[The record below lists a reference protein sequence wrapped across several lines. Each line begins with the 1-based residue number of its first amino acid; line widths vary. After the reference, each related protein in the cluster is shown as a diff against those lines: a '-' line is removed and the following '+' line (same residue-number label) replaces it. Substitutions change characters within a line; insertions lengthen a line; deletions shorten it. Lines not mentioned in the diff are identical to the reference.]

1 MGFKNKIITALAILL
16 ILPIIVSATNY
27 YVDKNSIGGQCND
40 NENPGTIT
48 NPWCTINKANTMLQ
62 AGDTVYIRQGI
73 YSDND
78 GNAII
83 NPDNSGSAGN
93 PITYTNYQDEE
104 VILRSITDSNL
115 NRGAL
120 INKNYIMIDGLKFDN
135 IDQSQSQMD
144 YFIYIP
150 SNKHHNIIKNC
161 VMKYLS
167 DNWASY
173 SDGIIMQEGA
183 NYNQILDNVIEYVGK
198 DSDNSQ
204 CNGIRM
210 QDGAKGSGCH
220 HNLIQGNTV
229 RYAGHAGIQARGYRN
244 IIKDNIVYNPWNKCL
259 ENTCDTGDTSNQ
271 YNVWDNNV
279 GYGTTTGSGWRQDL
293 FQNMGTGII
302 IRYNRIYTGEGEGFR
317 LYGKT
322 DKPSKRVK
330 IYNNVAYDC
339 GNDEQAGTDT
349 GITFNERDADT
360 MDSIDVRNNIFYNNH
375 RDGIRWLE
383 NAQSSEH
390 TVTNNHWQ
398 ADGNPNFVNPP
409 DDFSIQPDSPAID
422 AGAWLTTTM
431 SAGSGTNLPIEDAS
445 YFIDGFG
452 IVEGDVIQLEG
463 QSFSARITNVNY
475 DTNTLTLNRSLT
487 WTNSQGVSLAY
498 SGSAPDIGAYEFNS
512 GETPPPPEPLEGDL
526 NNDTRV
532 DIEDLIIVAS
542 NFGTD
547 DDTADT
553 DSNGIVD
560 IFDVVFVA
568 TRII

>member
-183 NYNQILDNVIEYVGK
+183 NY
-198 DSDNSQ
+198 
-204 CNGIRM
+204 
-210 QDGAKGSGCH
+210 
-220 HNLIQGNTV
+220 
-229 RYAGHAGIQARGYRN
+229 
-244 IIKDNIVYNPWNKCL
+244 IK
-259 ENTCDTGDTSNQ
+259 
-271 YNVWDNNV
+271 
-279 GYGTTTGSGWRQDL
+279 
-293 FQNMGTGII
+293 F
-302 IRYNRIYTGEGEGFR
+302 
-317 LYGKT
+317 
-322 DKPSKRVK
+322 
-330 IYNNVAYDC
+330 
-339 GNDEQAGTDT
+339 
-349 GITFNERDADT
+349 
-360 MDSIDVRNNIFYNNH
+360 
-375 RDGIRWLE
+375 
-383 NAQSSEH
+383 
-390 TVTNNHWQ
+390 
-398 ADGNPNFVNPP
+398 
-409 DDFSIQPDSPAID
+409 
-422 AGAWLTTTM
+422 
-431 SAGSGTNLPIEDAS
+431 
-445 YFIDGFG
+445 
-452 IVEGDVIQLEG
+452 
-463 QSFSARITNVNY
+463 
-475 DTNTLTLNRSLT
+475 
-487 WTNSQGVSLAY
+487 
-498 SGSAPDIGAYEFNS
+498 
-512 GETPPPPEPLEGDL
+512 
-526 NNDTRV
+526 
-532 DIEDLIIVAS
+532 
-542 NFGTD
+542 
-547 DDTADT
+547 
-553 DSNGIVD
+553 
-560 IFDVVFVA
+560 
-568 TRII
+568 